1 MEGVFIV
8 MNKLNKLD
16 MVLQYFADPNNDPNQ
31 TGEGANSNSA
41 KTNAGQNSTDPN
53 AKDPKPNPD
62 AELKYSDD
70 DVNKIVQDTLAKADE
85 QNKANIAAAVKEA
98 QEKAKLNAQQL
109 KDYNFKK
116 LQEENEQLKA
126 QSKHMELI
134 NKARSELNK
143 SGLNLSSGELNLV
156 VADDEETTLK
166 NIDVIKAMQ
175 DRLTKSIKDDLTKG
189 HTPPT
194 DLNTDPKSL
203 VSKISKRLGGR

>member
-1 MEGVFIV
+1 MHKS
-8 MNKLNKLD
+8 NSLD
-16 MVLQYFADPNNDPNQ
+16 MNLQYFADPNNDPNQ
-31 TGEGANSNSA
+31 
-41 KTNAGQNSTDPN
+41 GQSGNNTDPN
-53 AKDPKPNPD
+53 SSNPNTGDNNTNPNDKNPKND
-62 AELKYSDD
+62 SQAGLKYSDE
-70 DVNKIVQDTLAKADE
+70 DVQKIVQDTLAKADE